1 MYDDS
6 GTLLNS
12 CKSINLYYIII
23 VSILLVNTSGLQ
35 IECERV
41 LHEDL
46 PLPVLNLWKEEKGF
60 RIKVIDE

>member
-1 MYDDS
+1 M
-6 GTLLNS
+6 
-12 CKSINLYYIII
+12 YYIII